1 MAEVLESTRSNM
13 RSEGDDFDSDDY
25 LQAYWGRLEDLRE
38 RVASLTAQLQ
48 VTYRDLSEEI
58 TRSFGLAER
67 VYRAVCADLAVDI
80 GRRDDNLLSLLE
92 QLIDDIRAVCEG
104 AEILI
109 ARSSR

>member
-1 MAEVLESTRSNM
+1 M
-13 RSEGDDFDSDDY
+13 
-25 LQAYWGRLEDLRE
+25 RE